1 MEDGYGGERMNFIET
16 SLIEQQKKNQEHIT
30 PIELREFVSDR
41 CPIKEI
47 KTIFDSSVGSGQ
59 LLQFIDFEHLTG
71 IDINNNSLEHCK
83 MNFPNSTL
91 MNNSFFTEM
100 NKFSEN
106 QFDFC
111 ISNYP
116 FNLKVNELSI
126 FDKENILSDEI
137 LNTYFKKDKL
147 TGVCDF
153 LFIIKMFQMSKRYS
167 MFIAFPGIGY
177 RQQESKYREYLTPYV
192 KEIGLLEN
200 CDFKTTSISVLYI
213 LLDKQKTGETLNFR
227 KNFKSGEYIEDRKEL
242 TADNWEILQFPK
254 EENETSRE
262 DVFRLEMVARKNILK
277 QIESQVKFSQCIEK
291 IEGDDFPP
299 SLSFKKEIIEL
310 LERIF

>member
-1 MEDGYGGERMNFIET
+1 MMKNIFSET
-16 SLIEQQKKNQEHIT
+16 SFKQQQKKNQEHIT
-30 PIELREFVSDR
+30 PVELRRFVANK
-41 CPIKEI
+41 CPIEEI
-47 KTIFDSSVGSGQ
+47 ETIFDSSVGSGQ
-59 LLQFIDFEHLTG
+59 LLQFINFKHLTG
-71 IDINNNSLEHCK
+71 IDINSDSLEHCK
-83 MNFPNSTL
+83 MNFQNSTL
-91 MNNSFFTEM
+91 MNDSFFSVMNSFE
-100 NKFSEN
+100 EN
-106 QFDFC
+106 NFDFC

-116 FNLKVNELSI
+116 FSLKTSELSERERI
-126 FDKENILSDEI
+126 NILSDK
-137 LNTYFKKDKL
+137 LLSVYFKNGKL

-254 EENETSRE
+254 EENKTSRE
-262 DVFRLEMVARKNILK
+262 DVISLEITVRENILNNIK
-277 QIESQVKFSQCIEK
+277 NQINFSKHLEE
-291 IEGDDFPP
+291 IEGEDFPP
-299 SLSFKKEIIEL
+299 VLNFKKDIIEL
-310 LERIF
+310 LKNI